1 MEWLVIIAIVVLLF
15 RTRNRVS
22 ELEFQAKNLAE
33 TVAQLRA
40 RLARESAV
48 AAPPSPYVPPR
59 PVAAPIQPRAVPSPV
74 PISAAAS
81 ASAGS
86 ASAQQGSPTGSGSA
100 GRVPPS
106 FAAPPSG
113 PPPSGPSRPVPP
125 AQPPRPAFDWES
137 LVGVKLFSWIAGA
150 ALALAAVFFLRYSMD

>member
-1 MEWLVIIAIVVLLF
+1 V
-15 RTRNRVS
+15 
-22 ELEFQAKNLAE
+22 
-33 TVAQLRA
+33 
-40 RLARESAV
+40 
-48 AAPPSPYVPPR
+48 PSR
-59 PVAAPIQPRAVPSPV
+59 PVAAPIQPRAVPSGA

-81 ASAGS
+81 AGS
-86 ASAQQGSPTGSGSA
+86 TSAQQGSPSGSGSA

-125 AQPPRPAFDWES
+125 AQPPRPTFDWES

-150 ALALAAVFFLRYSMD
+150 ALALAAVFFLRYSMDHGWLRPEIRMVIGLLTGVGLLVGCELKVARSYSTTANALDAS